1 MTENSTTDAGNL
13 IVTYIKTHKISR
25 AALSRKLG
33 ISYTGLYKTL
43 KQTKLNTHQV
53 EAFSHALKHDFFMD
67 FSNLLPTN
75 YHKNIT
81 TTNDLETKI
90 TALEEELKLVKA
102 ERDVLLK
109 VLGK

>member
-1 MTENSTTDAGNL
+1 MIENSTMDAGNL
-13 IVTYIKTHKISR
+13 IVAHIKTHKTSR
-25 AALSRKLG
+25 AALSRKLE
-33 ISYTGLYKTL
+33 INDTTLYRML

-67 FSNLLPTN
+67 FSNLLPAN

-90 TALEEELKLVKA
+90 TTLQEELKLVKA